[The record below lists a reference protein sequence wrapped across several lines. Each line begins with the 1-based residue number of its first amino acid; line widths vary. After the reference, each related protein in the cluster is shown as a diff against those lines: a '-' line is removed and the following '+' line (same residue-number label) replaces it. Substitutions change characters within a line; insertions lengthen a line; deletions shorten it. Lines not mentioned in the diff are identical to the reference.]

1 MYQNHVNQ
9 DGLHVHGDL
18 KTSDRSA
25 FIVHLSQK
33 IKDFVMEQLHIRL
46 IVSQIMAKHTQH
58 AKNIMLGSYELNIN
72 MFLTEQNVKVL
83 PKELI
88 QKNTNYV
95 RMMQKVCACG
105 FNKTLI

>member
-9 DGLHVHGDL
+9 YGLHVHGDL
-18 KTSDRSA
+18 KMGDIFA
-25 FIVHLSQK
+25 FIAHLSQK
-33 IKDFVMEQLHIRL
+33 IKDFVMEQLKIGF
-46 IVSQIMAKHTQH
+46 IVSQIMAKHTHH

-72 MFLTEQNVKVL
+72 MFLTKQNVRVL
-83 PKELI
+83 YKELI